1 MTSKED
7 KLKDIHTKMH
17 NSTRKTKD
25 KEVPWMHEAEIA
37 AVQPQQSP
45 GGPKGAMRR
54 QRMEIRQL
62 HSSEAGEAL
71 IRLLQIQVDFYIFFS
86 GID

>member
-1 MTSKED
+1 MIQNIFMV
-7 KLKDIHTKMH
+7 LILGF
-17 NSTRKTKD
+17 
-25 KEVPWMHEAEIA
+25 A

-54 QRMEIRQL
+54 RCVEIRPL

-71 IRLLQIQVDFYIFFS
+71 IRLLQVQVDFYIFLF

>member
-1 MTSKED
+1 MFQQP
-7 KLKDIHTKMH
+7 
-17 NSTRKTKD
+17 NNR
-25 KEVPWMHEAEIA
+25 VARRRRGRAA

-45 GGPKGAMRR
+45 GGPEGAMRR
-54 QRMEIRQL
+54 RRMEIRQL

-71 IRLLQIQVDFYIFFS
+71 IRLLQVQVDFYIFFS

>member
-1 MTSKED
+1 M
-7 KLKDIHTKMH
+7 IAQ
-17 NSTRKTKD
+17 RKQ
-25 KEVPWMHEAEIA
+25 EIWVSEAKGSMGSILFSA

-45 GGPKGAMRR
+45 GGPEGAMRHR
-54 QRMEIRQL
+54 RMEIRQL

-71 IRLLQIQVDFYIFFS
+71 IRLLQVQVDFYIFFF

>member
-1 MTSKED
+1 M
-7 KLKDIHTKMH
+7 
-17 NSTRKTKD
+17 
-25 KEVPWMHEAEIA
+25 A

-54 QRMEIRQL
+54 RRVDIRQL
-62 HSSEAGEAL
+62 HISEAGEAL
-71 IRLLQIQVDFYIFFS
+71 IRLLQVQVDFYIFFS

>member
-1 MTSKED
+1 MTQEKALCS
-7 KLKDIHTKMH
+7 
-17 NSTRKTKD
+17 
-25 KEVPWMHEAEIA
+25 A

-45 GGPKGAMRR
+45 GGPEGAMRHR
-54 QRMEIRQL
+54 RMEIRQL

-71 IRLLQIQVDFYIFFS
+71 IRLLQVQVGFYIFFS